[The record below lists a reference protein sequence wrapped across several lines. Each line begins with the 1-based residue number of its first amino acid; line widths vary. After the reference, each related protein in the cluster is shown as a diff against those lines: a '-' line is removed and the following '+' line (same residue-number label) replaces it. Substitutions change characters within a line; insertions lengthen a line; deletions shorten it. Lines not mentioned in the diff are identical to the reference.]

1 MKSTLKHSWW
11 KVGALIGLSF
21 LLSACGSIAP
31 YRVAEEGERV
41 RDNQVLLLGRI
52 DFDVQFEQDLGA
64 GSYSEEGEVEVFLEV
79 GDKIKFAVVPF
90 NEYFAIRVDRA
101 SVELSAL
108 TIYTLYRYSVSGN
121 TRVEYSE
128 YVNFEYE
135 LPPIDIAPD
144 DQFVY
149 IGDFQHRFTHRN
161 PYGIQDSRVFVVD
174 NYETALERFRGYAT
188 AVDGTPLS
196 PENKATVTTQAR
208 LSDGFNTYYQD
219 QGRGGP
225 PDNLHSE
232 EQTALT
238 LKAADAPSSGQS
250 IAVIAAD
257 TTNQSLRMAEMTA
270 ELLSDRTSLN
280 VVSESAIAGSLPLY
294 PANLVAEGNLF
305 GNDDTALLAT
315 IGESIGADFVYAVRR
330 GSASMTTRDRAIGY
344 SERFEI
350 AMEGVLIDVDRS
362 SQVGQTRYYAK
373 NGKWVA
379 GGVLA
384 GWGGASDAYEQTQ
397 SNALGEIADAVVS
410 RFEEVAPK

>member
-1 MKSTLKHSWW
+1 MKSTLTHSWS
-11 KVGALIGLSF
+11 KVGALIGVSF
-21 LLSACGSIAP
+21 LLSACGSIVP

-52 DFDVQFEQDLGA
+52 DFDVEFEQDLQRGHTT
-64 GSYSEEGEVEVFLEV
+64 EEGEVEVFFEV

-90 NEYFAIRVDRA
+90 NEYFVIKTDR
-101 SVELSAL
+101 STLDLSAL
-108 TIYTLYRYSVSGN
+108 TIYTLYRYTASSSY
-121 TRVEYSE
+121 TE
-128 YVNFEYE
+128 YVNFEYD

-196 PENKATVTTQAR
+196 PENKATVITQAR
-208 LSDGFNTYYQD
+208 LSDGFNTYYQN

-225 PDNLHSE
+225 PANLHSE

-238 LKAADAPSSGQS
+238 LNAADAPSSGQS
-250 IAVIAAD
+250 IAVLAAD
-257 TTNQSLRMAEMTA
+257 TTNQSLQLARITA
-270 ELLSDRTSLN
+270 ELLSERTSLN
-280 VVSESAIAGSLPLY
+280 VLAEDAVAGSIPLY

-330 GSASMTTRDRAIGY
+330 ASASSTTRDRAIGY

-350 AMEGVLIDVDRS
+350 AMEGVLVDVAQS
-362 SQVGQTRYYAK
+362 SQVAQTRYYAK

-384 GWGGASDAYEQTQ
+384 GWGGVSDAYEQTQ
-397 SNALGEIADAVVS
+397 SKALGEIADAVVS